1 MLGIAPE
8 QSIGKF
14 LGDPPRRYEAA
25 MGAAKLEGAI
35 FEVDGDTGLCR
46 DVRPVRLR

>member
-1 MLGIAPE
+1 MKQTNHAP
-8 QSIGKF
+8 QP
-14 LGDPPRRYEAA
+14 LWRRRLPGYAA

-35 FEVDGDTGLCR
+35 FEVDSDTGLCR